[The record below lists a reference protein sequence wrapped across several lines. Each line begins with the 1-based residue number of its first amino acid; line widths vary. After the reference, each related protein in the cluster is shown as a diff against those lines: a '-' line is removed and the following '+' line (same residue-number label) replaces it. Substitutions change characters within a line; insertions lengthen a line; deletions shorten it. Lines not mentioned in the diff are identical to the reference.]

1 VFHPV
6 SQIFRFILK
15 LVLGLFAALFAIS
28 LLVAA
33 LIVFA
38 LSLLAS
44 LITGRKPAPAMVFGR
59 FQQFSQQ
66 GVWPGSRAREGAPK
80 AGTGQV
86 VDVEVREIRE
96 DTRLP

>member
-1 VFHPV
+1 MLNPV
-6 SQIFRFILK
+6 SHIFRFILK
-15 LVLGLFAALFAIS
+15 LVLGLFAVLFAIS

-38 LSLLAS
+38 LSLLNS
-44 LITGRKPAPAMVFGR
+44 LITGRKPVPAMVFGR

-66 GVWPGSRAREGAPK
+66 AMWPGSREVSPK
-80 AGTGQV
+80 ADTGQV

-96 DTRLP
+96 DKRLG